1 MLKETIDMD
10 LIMTGISASEL
21 TRCENLLAAT

>member
-10 LIMTGISASEL
+10 LIMTGISASERA
-21 TRCENLLAAT
+21 RCENLLAAT